1 MSKYKV
7 IDLFCGAGGLSLG
20 FKQTGCYQIVAAA
33 ENNLSAKKTYNK
45 YFSKAKLLD
54 DVRKIDYKVLE
65 EEFGHINVVIGGPPC
80 QGFSN
85 ANRQK
90 ANAISTNNSLVKEYV
105 RAVRELKPDVFVM
118 ENVSMLRSETHRFY
132 YSKYDKELIDELNIC
147 LREDEIEL
155 LPKKFRPRPAQPL
168 IDSLRDY
175 EKYLWNEKYY
185 HAINVIYR
193 RRHADDKFKS
203 SIAKYKKTLCLM
215 IKDILQKEVVNDFLS
230 KAEFEMALLLQK
242 YFLNQVDKE
251 TVVSGVEKA
260 LMLERM
266 YRYYAELQNNEIV
279 INKFVCMR
287 EIGVKVWSFSV
298 LEYIKKMLKVSPY
311 SYNIVSGVLNAVN
324 FGAPQKRERYVIIG
338 TIKGKAVLPK
348 GTFCEKT
355 YRTVY
360 DAIGN
365 IEKIKPSFEV
375 NSQPQKLQLDNFK
388 KGSLNELLCDSELL
402 YNHVITKTKETAL
415 QRFKVL
421 EQGQNFHNL
430 SDEYKSTYA
439 DEKRTQKTIYL
450 RLKYNEPSGTVVNV
464 RKSMW
469 IHPTIDRALSI
480 REAARLQTFPDSF
493 IFEGSKDAQ
502 YQQVGNAV
510 PPILARELAESI
522 SKILKNE

>member
-7 IDLFCGAGGLSLG
+7 VDLFSGAGGLSLG
-20 FKQTGCYQIVAAA
+20 FKQTGYYQIVAAA
-33 ENNLSAKKTYNK
+33 ENNPNAKKTYKKN
-45 YFSKAKLLD
+45 FPEVLLLD
-54 DVRKIDYKVLE
+54 DVKKINYVELKKQ
-65 EEFGHINVVIGGPPC
+65 FSHIDVVVGGPPC

-90 ANAISTNNSLVKEYV
+90 ANAISMNNALVKEYV
-105 RAVRELKPDVFVM
+105 RAIREMRPTVFVM

-132 YSKYDKELIDELNIC
+132 YSQHDKETIDELNIS

-155 LPKKFRPRPAQPL
+155 LPKKYRPRPAQPL
-168 IDSLRDY
+168 IDTLKDY

-193 RRHADDKFKS
+193 NRNTDDKFENSTEKH
-203 SIAKYKKTLCLM
+203 KKTLNLM
-215 IKDILQKEVVNDFLS
+215 IKDILKKEVNDDFLN
-230 KAEFEMALLLQK
+230 KAEFEMAILLQK
-242 YFLNQVDKE
+242 YFSSQVDKKE
-251 TVVSGVEKA
+251 VISGIEKA

-266 YRYYAELQNNEIV
+266 YRYYSELQNNEIV
-279 INKFVCMR
+279 INGFVCMR

-298 LEYIKKMLKVSPY
+298 LEYIKKTLNVSPY

-324 FGAPQKRERYVIIG
+324 FGAPQKRERYIIIG
-338 TIKGKAVLPK
+338 TIKGKAALPE

-365 IEKIKPSFEV
+365 IENIKPSFAV
-375 NSQPQKLQLDNFK
+375 NSQPQEFRFNSKE

-415 QRFKVL
+415 KRFKVL

-493 IFEGSKDAQ
+493 VFEGTKDAQ